1 MQYLCN
7 FLKRRNIDKRHTKSQ
22 SPRFFSFYSTLSFT
36 SRNVIL
42 MKDHSQKTLDNVEKF
57 KITEVFFL
65 VPSIFF
71 SHLLSEFKDHVFSK
85 EAL

>member
-1 MQYLCN
+1 MQYHCN

-22 SPRFFSFYSTLSFT
+22 SRLFSFYSTLSFT
-36 SRNVIL
+36 PRNVIL

-57 KITEVFFL
+57 KITKVFFL